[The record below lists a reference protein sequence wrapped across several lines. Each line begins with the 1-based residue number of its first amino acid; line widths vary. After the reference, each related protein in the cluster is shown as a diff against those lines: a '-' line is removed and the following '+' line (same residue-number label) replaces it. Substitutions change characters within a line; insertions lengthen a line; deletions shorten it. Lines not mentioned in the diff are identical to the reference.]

1 MGCLR
6 NQTSTLKF
14 HREKSSQPAAVIK
27 QQERAA
33 LMSKQEQVEARIMR
47 G

>member
-33 LMSKQEQVEARIMR
+33 QMSKKDK
-47 G
+47 

>member
-6 NQTSTLKF
+6 NQTSILKF

-33 LMSKQEQVEARIMR
+33 QMSKKDK
-47 G
+47 